1 MERLYL
7 ILDREGN
14 ALAQANLE
22 SPPGSEV
29 VQMRL
34 LEEPDMDF
42 TQVGEIQMISLDV
55 KAASKKGV
63 VTIQR
68 GERLV
73 IRPSAVLGAEAR
85 ENLRILTDFHSHIY
99 PITGYWRG
107 QRSIVGKDLSCG
119 GAAFYSEVKLSVG
132 EIVQMVLPV
141 TDSPLLLRTRVLKEL
156 PSEEEMPLYAAR
168 FVDLCLDEE
177 MAIRKAVFSIQVSR
191 PRPKKQAEQ

>member
-1 MERLYL
+1 MEKLYL
-7 ILDREGN
+7 ILDSEGN

-42 TQVGEIQMISLDV
+42 TQVGEVQLISLDV
-55 KAASKKGV
+55 KATSKKGT
-63 VTIQR
+63 VTMQR
-68 GERLV
+68 GDRLV

-85 ENLRILTDFHSHIY
+85 ENLRILTDFHSFIY

-107 QRSIVGKDLSCG
+107 QRAIVGKDLSCG
-119 GAAFYSEVKLSVG
+119 GVAFHSERKLEVG
-132 EIVQMVLPV
+132 EVVQLVLPV
-141 TDSPLLLRTRVLKEL
+141 TDAPLLLRTRILRQL
-156 PSEEEMPLYAAR
+156 PSEDPMPLYAGR

-177 MAIRKAVFSIQVSR
+177 MIIRKAVFSIQVSH
-191 PRPKKQAEQ
+191 PRPKKQA